1 MAGLCEGGNE
11 PPGFL
16 KAMLMLVTLATYWM
30 EASESER
37 LILAAVDVL
46 CHFGFLMHLGRVLPS
61 NGDKTPLIVTFYRD
75 SMFLAT
81 MAVFTTVIVRG
92 LKTASVVLP
101 IWASA
106 LSRWVVQTR
115 VGQVLIFHNS
125 NQNVN
130 TSASG
135 NEGTAV
141 DNATNASLPDWDAFL
156 LVFNFLTFVVTLFT
170 YFVLLGF
177 RVLSDRNL
185 ILPIRNTESERF
197 VGVNS
202 SNVHKIAMNFEHYDG
217 VTTPGWCDGECK
229 RQAPVTDET
238 RLRNKLKC
246 GYDITVRPQDNENHR
261 NRTEVFLHL
270 LLRHIIL
277 DEEYDTIGV
286 YFGLWMYW
294 YDERL
299 KWNPSDYGNI
309 KNIPAES
316 NTIWMP
322 QIGWVTMNIVS
333 DRLYSPDILCTLFHN
348 GHVSCLSRSS
358 FHTVCKSDLTH
369 WPYDSHVC
377 DALMAPWRLPED
389 ELELLASNMGDE
401 HLWADENP
409 HAVEETRHQH
419 RFSINV
425 WVGVLGDRLRP
436 YVLPQRLTGARY
448 QGFVIN
454 VAGVCAMSTK
464 TTDVVHARWHRST
477 FFRNEREHL
486 TLTFQKCWID
496 WRGPTSRPARSSD
509 LNPLDFWL
517 SRTTRSIQRVRDSLR
532 RRPEECIAMN

>member
-1 MAGLCEGGNE
+1 M
-11 PPGFL
+11 
-16 KAMLMLVTLATYWM
+16 YW
-30 EASESER
+30 
-37 LILAAVDVL
+37 IKIVL
-46 CHFGFLMHLGRVLPS
+46 L
-61 NGDKTPLIVTFYRD
+61 
-75 SMFLAT
+75 FLAT
-81 MAVFTTVIVRG
+81 C
-92 LKTASVVLP
+92 LH
-101 IWASA
+101 
-106 LSRWVVQTR
+106 Q
-115 VGQVLIFHNS
+115 
-125 NQNVN
+125 
-130 TSASG
+130 
-135 NEGTAV
+135 
-141 DNATNASLPDWDAFL
+141 
-156 LVFNFLTFVVTLFT
+156 
-170 YFVLLGF
+170 
-177 RVLSDRNL
+177 
-185 ILPIRNTESERF
+185 
-197 VGVNS
+197 
-202 SNVHKIAMNFEHYDG
+202 
-217 VTTPGWCDGECK
+217 GWCDGECK

-401 HLWADENP
+401 IFSMYQPNKEWAVLKADIRPRTEKYENSTYEYLEL
-409 HAVEETRHQH
+409 A
-419 RFSINV
+419 FSLARRSATYEAIV
-425 WVGVLGDRLRP
+425 VIPALVLSM
-436 YVLPQRLTGARY
+436 LTLASSWIEAESGARL
-448 QGFVIN
+448 GLLSSIL
-454 VAGVCAMSTK
+454 VCHILYLQFISLLLYENGNSCPLI
-464 TTDVVHARWHRST
+464 VV
-477 FFRNEREHL
+477 FY
-486 TLTFQKCWID
+486 
-496 WRGPTSRPARSSD
+496 
-509 LNPLDFWL
+509 
-517 SRTTRSIQRVRDSLR
+517 RDSLMICGSCLVITLLVR
-532 RRPEECIAMN
+532 WTSSRCTAPPSWVTAVAKRVQENRTGQLLLFLPQPRTIAETGEVEPVSELGGATWHIAGKLLDRVSFVVFSVVYLVLFIVYYCYYL